1 MTQSVSP
8 RKSDLH
14 THGGSCACGKN
25 GTPEAHGFRVN
36 EQGAVV
42 HRAMSCDEVEAIRG
56 RVAAG
61 LTRESMSRV
70 ERVTAFLQG
79 WRGEY
84 TPEAYEAAWAAP
96 SNAHAEGAA
105 R

>member
-14 THGGSCACGKN
+14 THGDSCACGKN
-25 GTPEAHGFRVN
+25 GTPEAHGLQVN
-36 EQGAVV
+36 DQGEVV
-42 HRAMSCDEVEAIRG
+42 HRAMSCDEVEGIRG
-56 RVAAG
+56 RVAAD

-79 WRGEY
+79 WSGEY

-96 SNAHAEGAA
+96 SDAPAEAAA